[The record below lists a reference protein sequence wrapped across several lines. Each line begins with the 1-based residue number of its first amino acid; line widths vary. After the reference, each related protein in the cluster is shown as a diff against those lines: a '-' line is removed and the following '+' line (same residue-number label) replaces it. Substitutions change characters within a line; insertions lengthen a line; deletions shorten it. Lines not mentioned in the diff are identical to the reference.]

1 MASMPL
7 EGLLSLGFA
16 YCYKL
21 SFHVLF
27 REINSDPF
35 FGRREINSDPFWG
48 LFKARCN
55 WA

>member
-35 FGRREINSDPFWG
+35 FVNPFRSYLKRGAIG
-48 LFKARCN
+48 LKS
-55 WA
+55 

>member
-27 REINSDPF
+27 RESNSDPF
-35 FGRREINSDPFWG
+35 LELAAISV
-48 LFKARCN
+48 LSI
-55 WA
+55 